1 VKTKGKKRVYF
12 PGTPI
17 TSSRYVRFKDER
29 KPNKIDFFLA
39 KVTFIDSSKRY
50 KPHEVVEKQFPH
62 YCKGYGPSNP

>member
-29 KPNKIDFFLA
+29 KPNKIYFFLA
-39 KVTFIDSSKRY
+39 
-50 KPHEVVEKQFPH
+50 H
-62 YCKGYGPSNP
+62 N